1 MEKSEYENLLKISSR
16 KIITIDYGELNQQIF
31 YDIMSKNSPYI
42 AQRILE
48 RKNKKNNSTENKA
61 IIE

>member
-1 MEKSEYENLLKISSR
+1 
-16 KIITIDYGELNQQIF
+16 
-31 YDIMSKNSPYI
+31 MSKNSPYI

>member
-1 MEKSEYENLLKISSR
+1 
-16 KIITIDYGELNQQIF
+16 
-31 YDIMSKNSPYI
+31 MSKNAPYI

>member
-48 RKNKKNNSTENKA
+48 RKNKK
-61 IIE
+61 IIQ